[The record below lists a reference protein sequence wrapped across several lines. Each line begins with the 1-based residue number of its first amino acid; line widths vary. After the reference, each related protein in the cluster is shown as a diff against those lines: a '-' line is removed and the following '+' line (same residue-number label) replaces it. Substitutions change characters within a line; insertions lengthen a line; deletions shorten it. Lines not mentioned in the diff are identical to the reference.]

1 MFGNDV
7 DVAVTVNTLASAATA
22 TAAAANVINE
32 LSGPP
37 RVFILLFPSSPST
50 SLRTSRTLCCV
61 SSCAHRV
68 DFVAVCVEF
77 LLPVLSF
84 CRV

>member
-1 MFGNDV
+1 MFGSDV
-7 DVAVTVNTLASAATA
+7 DVAVTVNTLASAA
-22 TAAAANVINE
+22 ANVISE

-37 RVFILLFPSSPST
+37 RVFIFLSPSPPST
-50 SLRTSRTLCCV
+50 SLRVLCCV